1 MGKIS
6 NYIKNNKQKVIR
18 MTIAILIIAA
28 VTVGIYFTLKAL
40 GIMSVDSLR
49 EKIEK
54 FGTSAWV
61 IYLLLQVVCTSLL
74 CFVPATSMTF
84 ILVGMA
90 LFGNWEPWK
99 VFVLCFSGVI
109 LASVVMDL
117 IGRFGGSRLIQFIIG
132 KDEYDSTMEL
142 VQEKGMVYV
151 PVMYL
156 LPVFPDD
163 AICMIVGA
171 TKMNFLVHLIEII
184 TCRGI
189 GCATI
194 VFGLNFIPKDITT
207 FTSKNIFDYVVV
219 ALVIILG
226 VSCIFYIARKIDK
239 RLSQYLKKKKELKAS
254 SKN

>member
-1 MGKIS
+1 MKRLFAFL
-6 NYIKNNKQKVIR
+6 KRNKQKVIR
-18 MTIAILIIAA
+18 ITIAVLVIAA
-28 VTVGIYFTLKAL
+28 ISIGVYFAFKAL
-40 GIMSVDSLR
+40 GIMSVDTLR

-54 FGTSAWV
+54 FGSASW
-61 IYLLLQVVCTSLL
+61 IIFLILQVVCTSLL

-90 LFGNWEPWK
+90 LFGHWEPWK
-99 VFVLCFSGVI
+99 VFILCFSGVI

-117 IGRFGGSRLIQFIIG
+117 IGRFGGSRLIQKLIG
-132 KDEYDSTMEL
+132 KDEYESTLDL

-171 TKMNFLVHLIEII
+171 TKMNFLVHLIEIV

-194 VFGLNFIPKDITT
+194 IFGLNLIPEDITSFKST
-207 FTSKNIFDYVVV
+207 NVFDYIVV
-219 ALVIILG
+219 ALIIILG
-226 VSCIFYIARKIDK
+226 LSCIFYIARKIDK
-239 RLSQYLKKKKELKAS
+239 WLSKYLKKKKELKKKS
-254 SKN
+254 S